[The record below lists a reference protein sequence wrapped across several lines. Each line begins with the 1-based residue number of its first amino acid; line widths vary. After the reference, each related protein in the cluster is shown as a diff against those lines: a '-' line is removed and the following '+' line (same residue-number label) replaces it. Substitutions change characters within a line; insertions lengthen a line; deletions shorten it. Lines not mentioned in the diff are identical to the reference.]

1 MVFPL
6 GAIPYVVG
14 AALLAVTV
22 GAAYF
27 KGHSNGAES
36 RNPEIVALQSSIERS
51 RLAAAA
57 AEEKAQEAARNV
69 RVEYRD
75 RVKEIVKESEAEK
88 EIVEVVRRE
97 ADPNCTLPA
106 SYRELWDR
114 PIDASG
120 AEGKSPGGA
129 NGARVT
135 VAEAAEAAR
144 LARQAF
150 KQNLNKLEKWQKLAK
165 DNGWEIEPEAK
176 ADAVKNYLAQIP
188 DAPPSPNSRP

>member
-1 MVFPL
+1 MVAGLVAL
-6 GAIPYVVG
+6 GA
-14 AALLAVTV
+14 VT
-22 GAAYF
+22 GAYF
-27 KGHSNGAES
+27 KGRSAGSES
-36 RNPEIVALQSSIERS
+36 RNEEIVALQSSIERS

-114 PIDASG
+114 PIDSGG
-120 AEGKSPGGA
+120 AEGKSPSGA

-150 KQNLNKLEKWQKLAK
+150 KQNLNKLERWQKLAK

-176 ADAVKNYLAQIP
+176 ADAVKNYLAQIQ
-188 DAPPSPNSRP
+188 DAPKP